1 MKGNDIDEQ
10 ELRRFFNEGNR
21 EDVLFAEKI
30 FTDDTKEPELKK
42 ILEEQFNEMKEGNDP
57 DDKNLDHI
65 FYRIYYNITSKNAA
79 KKSVN
84 LNTFIKWTYRIAG
97 IIFIPVAIFLG
108 IQLYQANSAK
118 NNYLVEI
125 KAPAWTRAQFSL
137 PDGTTGWLNSNSTI
151 SYKGSFI
158 NKRTVLLN
166 GEAFFNVAKDP
177 RKPFVV
183 QTREVDV
190 KVLGTKFNI
199 ASYIN
204 ENNVEVV
211 LEEGKL
217 VFTDKTNHKSYTM
230 KPNDLVVYNKKDKK
244 YAITKVLPA
253 KYTSWKEGKL
263 VFRNDPV
270 DVVVRR
276 LERWYNVLI
285 VNNVSLSE
293 DLRWRA
299 TFEDEDIEKVL
310 DLMKRTLPIDYEIE
324 GPAVDTYDT
333 YVKKKITIT
342 LKHND

>member
-1 MKGNDIDEQ
+1 MNGSDIDE
-10 ELRRFFNEGNR
+10 EGLRRFFNEGNP
-21 EDVLFAEKI
+21 EDALFAEKI
-30 FTDDTKEPELKK
+30 FTDDTRESELKK
-42 ILEEQFNEMKEGNDP
+42 ILEEQFNEMKDE
-57 DDKNLDHI
+57 DDQHMKNLDHI

-84 LNTFIKWTYRIAG
+84 LNTFMKWTYRIAG
-97 IIFIPVAIFLG
+97 IIFIPLTIYLG
-108 IQLYQANSAK
+108 IQLHQANSAK
-118 NNYLVEI
+118 NNYVVEI

-151 SYKGSFI
+151 SYKGNFI
-158 NKRTVLLN
+158 NKRTVSLN
-166 GEAFFNVAKDP
+166 GEAFFNVAKNP

-199 ASYIN
+199 ASYLN

-217 VFTDKTNHKSYTM
+217 VFTDKANDRSYTM
-230 KPNDLVVYNKKDKK
+230 KPNDLVVYSKKEKK
-244 YAITKVLPA
+244 YAITRVLSA

-276 LERWYNVLI
+276 LERWYNVVI
-285 VNNVSLSE
+285 VNNVPASE

-299 TFEDEDIEKVL
+299 TFQDEDIEKVL
-310 DLMKRTLPIDYEIE
+310 DLMKRTLPIDYHIE
-324 GPAVDTYDT
+324 SPAVDTHDT

>member
-1 MKGNDIDEQ
+1 MNGSDIDE
-10 ELRRFFNEGNR
+10 EGLRRFFNEGNP
-21 EDVLFAEKI
+21 EDALFAEKI
-30 FTDDTKEPELKK
+30 FTDDTRESELKK
-42 ILEEQFNEMKEGNDP
+42 ILEEQFNEMKDE
-57 DDKNLDHI
+57 DDQHMKNLDHI

-84 LNTFIKWTYRIAG
+84 LNTFMKWTYRIAG
-97 IIFIPVAIFLG
+97 IIFIPLTIYLG
-108 IQLYQANSAK
+108 IQLHQANSAK
-118 NNYLVEI
+118 NNYVVEI

-151 SYKGSFI
+151 SYKGNFI
-158 NKRTVLLN
+158 NKRTVSLN
-166 GEAFFNVAKDP
+166 GEAFFNVAKNP

-199 ASYIN
+199 ASYLN

-217 VFTDKTNHKSYTM
+217 VFTDKANDRSYTM
-230 KPNDLVVYNKKDKK
+230 KPNDLVVYSKKEKK
-244 YAITKVLPA
+244 YAITRVLSA

-276 LERWYNVLI
+276 LERWFNVVI
-285 VNNVSLSE
+285 VNNVPASE

-299 TFEDEDIEKVL
+299 TFQDEDIEKVL
-310 DLMKRTLPIDYEIE
+310 DLMKRTLPIDYHIE
-324 GPAVDTYDT
+324 SPAVDTHDT